1 MTETHHADRDHAV
14 LSASGSHRWL
24 NCTPSATIEAE
35 LPDTT
40 TTAAEEGT
48 AAHEL
53 AEHKLK
59 KKLKLLKPRTR
70 KPKSEYD
77 SAEMDQHTDDYVTYV
92 LEAYKEA
99 KKLST
104 DAEIILEH
112 KVNFSHLVPDGFG
125 TADCI
130 IIADGTLTLI
140 DLKYGK
146 GVLVDAWENP
156 QLKIYALGALNDLGM
171 LYDVERVKMVIFQP
185 RRENISV
192 FEQTVEQLNTWAQE
206 TLVPQAQLAVNGDG
220 EFKAGEWCTFCKI
233 RTTCRARAENA
244 LKLAKLEF
252 KDPPELTDEEIA
264 DALKI
269 IPDLKRYAE
278 ALLNY
283 ATEKA
288 MQGHNWP
295 GFKVVEGRSI
305 RKYTDEQAV
314 ISACEEAGFTDI
326 FQKKLLTIT
335 AMQKK
340 LGKKQFEELLG
351 DLVHK
356 PAGKPALVEASDPRP
371 PLHIPTAAEEFAEFL
386 N

>member
-1 MTETHHADRDHAV
+1 MTKTPHAARAHAT

-24 NCTPSATIEAE
+24 NCTPSANIEAE

-40 TTAAEEGT
+40 STASEEGT

-59 KKLKLLKPRTR
+59 KKLGLLKPRTR
-70 KPKSEYD
+70 KPKSKYD
-77 SAEMDQHTDDYVTYV
+77 NAEMDQYTDDYVTYV
-92 LEAYKEA
+92 LETYKKA
-99 KKLST
+99 KKTST
-104 DAEIILEH
+104 AAEIILEH

-146 GVLVDAWENP
+146 GILVDAYENP

-185 RRENISV
+185 RRENLSV
-192 FEQTVEQLNTWAQE
+192 FEQTVEQLNTWAKE
-206 TLVPQAQLAVNGDG
+206 TLVPQAQLASKG
-220 EFKAGEWCTFCKI
+220 EGQFKAGEWCTFCKI

-244 LKLAKLEF
+244 LELAKLEF
-252 KDPPELTDEEIA
+252 KDPPELTEEEITE
-264 DALKI
+264 ALKI
-269 IPDLKRYAE
+269 IPELKRYAE

-288 MQGHNWP
+288 LQGHNWP

-314 ISACEEAGFTDI
+314 ISTCEEAGITDI

-340 LGKKQFEELLG
+340 LGKKQFDELLG
-351 DLVHK
+351 ELVHK
-356 PAGKPALVEASDPRP
+356 PAGKPALVDASDPRP